1 MAEIAPFRGILYT
14 KKAGAPDKLLAPPYD
29 VISDEERARLAAL
42 DPHNCVRLILPEGAG
57 DEKYANAA
65 RDLNEWMRQ
74 GILARDAEGKGTKV
88 LIAGAG
94 LAAHLAGALVAQTI
108 LPVIGVPLSAG
119 TLGGLDSL
127 LATVQMPPGLPVATV
142 AIGGAQNAA
151 LLAAA
156 ILALSD
162 KALAQKLKDRR
173 KLMHDK
179 VLAADSKVQGEKA

>member
-1 MAEIAPFRGILYT
+1 VSITVGILMGSESDLEVMKGAHKT
-14 KKAGAPDKLLAPPYD
+14 LAELGITSELRVLSAHRTPEEAGSY
-29 VISDEERARLAAL
+29 AR
-42 DPHNCVRLILPEGAG
+42 E
-57 DEKYANAA
+57 
-65 RDLNEWMRQ
+65 
-74 GILARDAEGKGTKV
+74 AEGKGMKV

-94 LAAHLAGALVAQTI
+94 LAAHLAGALVAQTT

-162 KALAQKLKDRR
+162 ATLAKKLKERR
-173 KLMHDK
+173 GQMHDK
-179 VLAADSKVQGEKA
+179 VLAADARVRGGQG

>member
-1 MAEIAPFRGILYT
+1 MSVQVGILMGSESDLEVMKQAHKT
-14 KKAGAPDKLLAPPYD
+14 LEELGVTSELRVLSAHRTPEEAGGY
-29 VISDEERARLAAL
+29 AR
-42 DPHNCVRLILPEGAG
+42 E
-57 DEKYANAA
+57 
-65 RDLNEWMRQ
+65 
-74 GILARDAEGKGTKV
+74 AEAKGTKV

-94 LAAHLAGALVAQTI
+94 LAAHLAGALVAQTT

-127 LATVQMPPGLPVATV
+127 LSTVQMPPGLPVATV

-173 KLMHDK
+173 KSMREK
-179 VLAADSKVQGEKA
+179 VLAADARVQGGK